1 VAYAPIDR
9 YGVIGD
15 METIALVGMDG
26 SIDFFCFPFFDS
38 PSIFGKLVD
47 ERIGGSFRISPV
59 LGAARHK
66 QIYLPDTN
74 VLYTRSLSRAGV
86 AEVCDFMP
94 IETGSHRL
102 VRQAKTIRG
111 EVDFEMV
118 LDPRFDYARSPH
130 KVELRPD
137 GALFTCDGG
146 PSPIAV
152 RLRTSVPL
160 RIQDGTVVA
169 QFRLRANETASFVL
183 ELASESQEDTR
194 SARVD
199 YAAEAYKETVDYWRR
214 WIARSTYKG
223 RWREVVDRSAL
234 VLKLLCSRRWGSI
247 VAAPTFGLPEELGGE
262 RNWDY
267 RYTWIRDGS
276 FTLYG
281 LMRLGFTEEA
291 GAFMQWV
298 EARCSELN
306 PDGSLQ
312 IMYGIDGRHELP
324 EEILSHLSG
333 YMDSRPVR
341 IGNGAYGQMQLD
353 IYGELMDSVYL
364 FDKYGTPISHDLW
377 TNLHRLIDWVCEHW
391 QLADEGIWEVRGGT
405 KEFLFSRVM
414 CWAALDRGIRLARKR
429 SFPAPLEKWGAV
441 RDEIYNDIF
450 KNFWDAK
457 RKSFVQFKGSR
468 TVDASSLL
476 MPLVK
481 FISPTDPRWL
491 STLRA
496 IEEELVDDSLV
507 YRYRNLDAASD
518 GLKGEEGTF
527 CICSFWYAECLA
539 RAGELEKA
547 RYYFEKMLGYANHL
561 GLYPEELGPAGEH
574 LGNFPQ
580 AFTHLGLI
588 SAAFCLDRAL
598 DTRTPTRG

>member
-1 VAYAPIDR
+1 
-9 YGVIGD
+9 

-26 SIDFFCFPFFDS
+26 SIDFFCFPYFDS

-47 ERIGGSFRISPV
+47 DKIGGSFRIAPS
-59 LGAARHK
+59 LGEARHK

-74 VLYTRSLSRAGV
+74 VLFTRTLSRAGV

-94 IETGSHRL
+94 IEVGAHRL
-102 VRQAKTIRG
+102 VRQARTIRG
-111 EVDFEMV
+111 EIDYQMV
-118 LDPRFDYARSPH
+118 LDPRFDYARAAH
-130 KVELRPD
+130 TVELRPD
-137 GALFTCDGG
+137 GALFCSDGG
-146 PSPIAV
+146 AVPIAV
-152 RLRTSVPL
+152 RVRSTVPL

-169 QFRLRANETASFVL
+169 EFRLRANETASFVL
-183 ELASESQEDTR
+183 ELATEGQEDTR

-199 YAAEAYKETVDYWRR
+199 YAAEAFRETVEHWRR
-214 WIARSTYKG
+214 WIGRSTYRG

-291 GAFMQWV
+291 AAFMQWV
-298 EARCSELN
+298 EARCSELR

-312 IMYGIDGRHELP
+312 IMYGIDGRHQLP
-324 EEILSHLSG
+324 EQILSHLSG

-341 IGNGAYGQMQLD
+341 IGNGAYDQLQLD

-364 FDKYGTPISHDLW
+364 YDKYGQPISHDLW
-377 TNLHRLIDWVCEHW
+377 TNLHRLIDWVCAHW
-391 QLADEGIWEVRGGT
+391 RLADEGIWEVRGGT

-414 CWAALDRGIRLARKR
+414 CWAAVDRGIRLARKR
-429 SFPAPLEKWGAV
+429 SFPAPVAKWRAV
-441 RDEIYNDIF
+441 RDEIYEDIF
-450 KNFWDAK
+450 KSFWDVE

-496 IEEELVDDSLV
+496 IEAELLDDSLV
-507 YRYRNLDAASD
+507 YRYRSLDAASD

-598 DTRTPTRG
+598 GSRGGPPR